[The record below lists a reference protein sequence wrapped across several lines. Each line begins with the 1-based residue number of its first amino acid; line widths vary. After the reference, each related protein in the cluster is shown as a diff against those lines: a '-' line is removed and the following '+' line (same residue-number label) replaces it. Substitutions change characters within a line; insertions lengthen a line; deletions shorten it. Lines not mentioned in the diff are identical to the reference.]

1 MTLKIALNFFVVV
14 NEPMWHYMKYSSWH
28 SNRYYTWVLHFV
40 SLAEWRSWI
49 VEHWRHCG
57 IIHEQ
62 MKKTSGGFQ
71 KRSITY
77 NMLVELGVKMIA
89 IIQTATGGSL
99 CSEIPTILWHNP
111 QLFFH
116 VFLCIRKPSH
126 DMTDWNAVNA
136 CCYIL
141 ILKTSTKLNKQCCTH
156 LVVHNTNTRTLTLSY
171 RSKGY
176 DKSLYCSLI

>member
-28 SNRYYTWVLHFV
+28 SNRYYTWVFALCIFGC
-40 SLAEWRSWI
+40 EWRSWI

-89 IIQTATGGSL
+89 IIQTTTGGAS
-99 CSEIPTILWHNP
+99 
-111 QLFFH
+111 
-116 VFLCIRKPSH
+116 
-126 DMTDWNAVNA
+126 
-136 CCYIL
+136 
-141 ILKTSTKLNKQCCTH
+141 
-156 LVVHNTNTRTLTLSY
+156 LTLNDDPYYFMAKPATVFSCFSMQELFEFL
-171 RSKGY
+171 RTWIRNIPSASFKI
-176 DKSLYCSLI
+176 S

>member
-1 MTLKIALNFFVVV
+1 
-14 NEPMWHYMKYSSWH
+14 MWHYMKYSSWH

-99 CSEIPTILWHNP
+99 FRDPYHFMAQPATVFSCFSMHSKTITWHDRLKCSKCL
-111 QLFFH
+111 L
-116 VFLCIRKPSH
+116 LL
-126 DMTDWNAVNA
+126 
-136 CCYIL
+136 YYLIL
-141 ILKTSTKLNKQCCTH
+141 ILKTSPKLNKQCCTH
-156 LVVHNTNTRTLTLSY
+156 DLVVHNTNTRTLTLSY

>member
-1 MTLKIALNFFVVV
+1 MHYIQCPIKSLIYSQMTLKIALIFLSMSQCDIIWNIQVDILIGTTPKFCTLCLWL
-14 NEPMWHYMKYSSWH
+14 NE
-28 SNRYYTWVLHFV
+28 
-40 SLAEWRSWI
+40 AWI

-99 CSEIPTILWHNP
+99 LRDPYHFMAQPATVFSCFSMHSKTITWHDRLKCSKCLLLHIDPKDFSEIE
-111 QLFFH
+111 
-116 VFLCIRKPSH
+116 
-126 DMTDWNAVNA
+126 
-136 CCYIL
+136 
-141 ILKTSTKLNKQCCTH
+141 
-156 LVVHNTNTRTLTLSY
+156 
-171 RSKGY
+171 
-176 DKSLYCSLI
+176 